1 MAKEKKYKNIN
12 VKVDERLVERV
23 NYYRG
28 LDPNG
33 EMSQADFV
41 IKALEEKCNK
51 TRAIRKGSKLI
62 EIPNLDL
69 RGISKENEEKVLD
82 IIFEAM
88 TKIGKVDSGLN
99 LGLEEIMIFIKRHSL
114 MSEKEKSDILAQGC
128 DDMAFEEG
136 DEE

>member
-1 MAKEKKYKNIN
+1 MAEKKYKNIN

-23 NYYRG
+23 NYYRK

-41 IKALEEKCNK
+41 IKALDEKCNR
-51 TRAIRKGSKLI
+51 TMALRKGSKFI

-69 RGISKENEEKVLD
+69 QGVSKENEEKILN

-88 TKIGKVDSGLN
+88 VKIGKIDVGLT
-99 LGLEEIMIFIKRHSL
+99 LGLEDIMLFIKRHSL
-114 MSEKEKSDILAQGC
+114 MSDNDKAEILAQGC
-128 DDMAFEEG
+128 DDKSFEEG

>member
-1 MAKEKKYKNIN
+1 MAEKKYKNIN
-12 VKVDERLVERV
+12 VKVDERLLERV

-28 LDPNG
+28 LDLNG

-41 IKALEEKCNK
+41 IKALKEKCNK
-51 TRAIRKGSKLI
+51 TKALRSGSKLI

-69 RGISKENEEKVLD
+69 RGVSKEKEEEILD

-88 TKIGKVDSGLN
+88 TKIGKIDSGLN

-114 MSEKEKSDILAQGC
+114 MSEKDKADILSQGC
-128 DDMAFEEG
+128 DDIAFEEG
-136 DEE
+136 EEE